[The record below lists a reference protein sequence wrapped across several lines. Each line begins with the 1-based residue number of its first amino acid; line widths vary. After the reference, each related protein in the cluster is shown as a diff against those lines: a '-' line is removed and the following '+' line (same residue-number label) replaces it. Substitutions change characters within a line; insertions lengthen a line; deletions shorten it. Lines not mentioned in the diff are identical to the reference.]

1 MTALKLRS
9 KVNFPATVTATGGL
23 AVAKSNGIWRV
34 EPDWSYLA
42 LETLIPDA
50 SGRQLWTYD
59 PTTGTYYRL
68 SVQALIDNLPAG
80 PPGNNGAAATIAAG
94 STATSN
100 AGASASVSNSGTS
113 SAAIFDFAIPRGAD
127 AGMRYAFETSTS
139 MAAPASG
146 GIRLNNAALASVT
159 AIAVNATEAGG
170 VDVSDF
176 IATWDDS
183 TNTVK
188 GYLEVRKEGS
198 GAVLGLYSI
207 TSVTDNTTWLQIAV
221 AYVSGSGSFSASDPV
236 YLIPYLTGN
245 KGSDGSGSP
254 ANPTA
259 TIGLSAV
266 NGVATTYIRSDGAPA
281 LDQSIA
287 PTWTGTHKFTNAPVP
302 TTNDSTALGTTALQ
316 WSDLFL
322 ASGAVVNYA
331 NGNFTIT
338 HSSGA
343 LTMSGTLSL
352 GTSNAFTCGTIELG
366 ATSDT
371 TISRSAAGVIA
382 VEGVPLYSNIPQN
395 SQSAAYTLVLADAQ
409 KHIFHPSSDNNART
423 FTIPANASVAY
434 PVGTALTFVNKINT
448 VTIAINTDTLT
459 LAGAGT
465 TGSRSLAANGIATAI
480 KIASTEW
487 IISGTGLT

>member
-23 AVAKSNGIWRV
+23 AVAKANGIWTV
-34 EPDWSYLA
+34 EPDWSYLT
-42 LETLIPDA
+42 LETVIPDA

-59 PTTGTYYRL
+59 PTAGSYYRL

-80 PPGNNGAAATIAAG
+80 PTGPEGPQGETGPQGPQGEQGIQGETGPTGDTGPVGPTAGIRQTYSTTTTDSDPGAG
-94 STATSN
+94 T
-100 AGASASVSNSGTS
+100 
-113 SAAIFDFAIPRGAD
+113 F
-127 AGMRYAFETSTS
+127 
-139 MAAPASG
+139 
-146 GIRLNNAALASVT
+146 RLNNATPASAT
-159 AIAVNATEAGG
+159 AAYLDNVDAGG
-170 VDVSDF
+170 ATVSTIFDLF
-176 IATWDDS
+176 DDS
-183 TNTVK
+183 TTTTK
-188 GYLEVRKEGS
+188 GYLRFEKSGDPTVWAQFAVTGSVVDGTGYRKITLTSGAGS
-198 GAVLGLYSI
+198 GAFTNGDTFAI
-207 TSVTDNTTWLQIAV
+207 TF
-221 AYVSGSGSFSASDPV
+221 YRSGD
-236 YLIPYLTGN
+236 
-245 KGSDGSGSP
+245 KGTDGSGSP

-287 PTWTGTHKFTNAPVP
+287 PTWTGTHKFSNAPVP
-302 TTNDSTALGTTALQ
+302 TTNDSTAIGTTALQ

-366 ATSDT
+366 AASDT

-409 KHIFHPSSDNNART
+409 KHIYHPSADTTARIW
-423 FTIPANASVAY
+423 TIPANSSVAF
-434 PVGTALTFVNKINT
+434 PIGTAVTFVNDTSGGVI
-448 VTIAINTDTLT
+448 TIAITTDTLV
-459 LAGAGT
+459 LAGTGS
-465 TGSRSLAANGIATAI
+465 TGSRTLAANGVATAI
-480 KIASTEW
+480 KVTSTRW

>member
-1 MTALKLRS
+1 MTLKLRA
-9 KVNFPATVTATGGL
+9 KVNFPATVGATGGL
-23 AVAKSNGIWRV
+23 QVVKANGAWTV
-34 EPDWSYLA
+34 SPDWSYLT
-42 LETLIPDA
+42 LETVIPDA
-50 SGRQLWTYD
+50 AGRQLWTLD
-59 PTTGTYYRL
+59 PVSNVYYRL

-80 PPGNNGAAATIAAG
+80 PPGTAATIAAG
-94 STATSN
+94 TTTTGKAGTSATAT
-100 AGASASVSNSGTS
+100 NSGTS
-113 SAAIFDFAIPRGAD
+113 SAAILDFSIPRGAD
-127 AGMRYAFETSTS
+127 AGMRYAFESSTS

-146 GIRLNNAALASVT
+146 GLRLNNASLASVT
-159 AIAVNATEAGG
+159 AIAVNGTNSDA
-170 VDVSDF
+170 VDVSDW

-188 GYLEVRKEGS
+188 GYVEVRKEGS
-198 GAVLGLYSI
+198 GAVLGLYQLTSI
-207 TSVTDNTTWLQIAV
+207 TDNTTWLQLAV
-221 AYVSGSGSFSASDPV
+221 TYVSGSGSLTAADSV
-236 YLIPYLTGN
+236 YLTPYLIGN
-245 KGSDGSGSP
+245 KGADGSGSP

-322 ASGAVVNYA
+322 ASGAVVNYD

-338 HSSGA
+338 HSSGE

-366 ATSDT
+366 AASDT

-409 KHIFHPSSDNNART
+409 KHIYHPSADTTART
-423 FTIPANASVAY
+423 WTIPANASVAF
-434 PVGTALTFVNKINT
+434 PVGTAVTFVNDTSGGVI
-448 VTIAINTDTLT
+448 TISITSDTLV
-459 LAGAGT
+459 LAG
-465 TGSRSLAANGIATAI
+465 TGSTGDRSLAANGVATAI
-480 KIASTEW
+480 KITSTRW